1 MNRPLVEIF
10 RYNKWA
16 NLQLLEACRG
26 LTDEQLDSHPSGI
39 SGSIRGLL
47 MHVVG
52 GQETSALRTK
62 GRQNPVELTRS
73 SEWPGFDVLIERA
86 NASSDELI
94 AIAEG
99 MDTDTDV
106 DLPYGD
112 KVYRYPKSFFLA
124 GAIQHGLEHRTE
136 VKVGL
141 NQLGVETPDLDG
153 WPYAEA
159 AGYGLEVG

>member
-1 MNRPLVEIF
+1 MNQPLAEVF

-16 NLQLLEACRG
+16 NLQLLEACRR
-26 LTDEQLDSHPSGI
+26 LTDEQLDAHPSGI

-47 MHVVG
+47 MHIVG
-52 GQETSALRTK
+52 GQETNALRTE
-62 GRQNPVELTRS
+62 GRQNPGELTRS
-73 SEWPGFDVLIERA
+73 SEWPGFDALIEKVV
-86 NASSDELI
+86 ASSDELI
-94 AIAEG
+94 AIAEA
-99 MDTDTDV
+99 TYADTDV

-112 KVYRYPKSFFLA
+112 KAYRYPKSFFLA

-141 NQLGVETPDLDG
+141 NQIGVETPDLDG

-159 AGYGLEVG
+159 AGYGLEVD